1 MGLFAVIGIILIAVG
16 VLGLLSLVDIPLTIS
31 ILLIVAGI
39 LFVLVDM
46 RGYIRRP

>member
-16 VLGLLSLVDIPLTIS
+16 ILGLLSLVDIPLTIS